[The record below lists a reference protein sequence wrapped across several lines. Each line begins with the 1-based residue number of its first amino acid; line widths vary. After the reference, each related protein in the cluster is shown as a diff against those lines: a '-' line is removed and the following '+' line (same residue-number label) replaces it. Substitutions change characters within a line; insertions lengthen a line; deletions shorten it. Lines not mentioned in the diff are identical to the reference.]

1 MIMKYHQQKIVV
13 LNWYSFSYLS
23 IKATNQLTIKYK
35 GKLLSGKVYTKIETE
50 WFLLLVGYSYGK
62 AGRENKTKFF
72 LYNF

>member
-35 GKLLSGKVYTKIETE
+35 GKLLSDKVYTKIETE
-50 WFLLLVGYSYGK
+50 WFLLFGWV
-62 AGRENKTKFF
+62 
-72 LYNF
+72 